1 MEWIDLIGTIAF
13 AISGAMV
20 AGRKGM
26 DIFGVNILAVVTAT
40 GGGVIRDL
48 LLGNVPPVMFRY
60 PIFVLVSVITA
71 NLVFLQLYRHKE
83 MPHRL
88 HQIYETG
95 LFWFDTLG
103 LAAFTVDGVFMGI
116 RAGYGNN
123 LFLIVFVGVITGIG
137 GGIIRDL
144 LAAKMPDVFVKHVYA
159 VASIAG
165 ALVCALVWRCTP
177 SVQMAAGSAETMIQA
192 AEAGRGTFFS
202 MAAGIAVTILL
213 RFLAAHYR
221 WNLPRVQEHTD

>member
-95 LFWFDTLG
+95 LF
-103 LAAFTVDGVFMGI
+103 
-116 RAGYGNN
+116 
-123 LFLIVFVGVITGIG
+123 
-137 GGIIRDL
+137 
-144 LAAKMPDVFVKHVYA
+144 
-159 VASIAG
+159 AG
-165 ALVCALVWRCTP
+165 AGCLYGRRCVHGNP
-177 SVQMAAGSAETMIQA
+177 
-192 AEAGRGTFFS
+192 GR
-202 MAAGIAVTILL
+202 L
-213 RFLAAHYR
+213 R
-221 WNLPRVQEHTD
+221 E

>member
-1 MEWIDLIGTIAF
+1 
-13 AISGAMV
+13 
-20 AGRKGM
+20 
-26 DIFGVNILAVVTAT
+26 
-40 GGGVIRDL
+40 
-48 LLGNVPPVMFRY
+48 
-60 PIFVLVSVITA
+60 
-71 NLVFLQLYRHKE
+71 
-83 MPHRL
+83 
-88 HQIYETG
+88 
-95 LFWFDTLG
+95 
-103 LAAFTVDGVFMGI
+103 MGI

-177 SVQMAAGSAETMIQA
+177 SVQMAAGSAETMIHA

-221 WNLPRVQEHTD
+221 WNLPRIQEHTD